1 MEIQDTLR
9 KLVSKNGLRK
19 TACELGVVAAALYR
33 NMNSDKRISTAKR
46 ILDRF
51 GYDLRIV
58 KKGGEPNEVIFG

>member
-19 TACELGVVAAALYR
+19 TARELGVDAAALYR
-33 NMNSDKRISTAKR
+33 NMNSDMRISTAKR
-46 ILDRF
+46 NLDRF

-58 KKGGEPNEVIFG
+58 KKRRGTE

>member
-19 TACELGVVAAALYR
+19 TARELGVDAAALYR
-33 NMNSDKRISTAKR
+33 NMNSDMRISTAKR

-58 KKGGEPNEVIFG
+58 KKRG